1 MPSDVSACPCAVS
14 SVMITHLFIPVLLQL
29 ALILVSRSPMYEPE
43 GDDNSDNHYA
53 DQLLALFTI
62 YTSQRVFVDSRP
74 TIPIPMR
81 T

>member
-1 MPSDVSACPCAVS
+1 MPSSVSAYSCAAEWK
-14 SVMITHLFIPVLLQL
+14 THLFIPILLEL
-29 ALILVSRSPMYEPE
+29 ALILVSCSPVYEPE

-53 DQLLALFTI
+53 DQLMALFTI
-62 YTSQRVFVDSRP
+62 YTSQGVFVNSRP